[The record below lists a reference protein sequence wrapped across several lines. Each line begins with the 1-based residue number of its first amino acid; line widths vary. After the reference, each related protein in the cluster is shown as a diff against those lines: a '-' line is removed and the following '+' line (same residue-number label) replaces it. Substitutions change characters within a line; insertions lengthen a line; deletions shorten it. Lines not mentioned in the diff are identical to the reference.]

1 MKMNKKLIDSN
12 ICPSVYKDDDD
23 KEIRVCNSNTHF
35 VLKNGFCAHVLP
47 TEKKGQYTWFYWGDE

>member
-35 VLKNGFCAHVLP
+35 VLKNGFCAHILP
-47 TEKKGQYTWFYWGDE
+47 TEKKGPYTLF